1 MGTVSFPGVKRAGRG
16 VDHPPTYS
24 AEVKERV
31 ELYIYSTSGPSWPV
45 KGKFNIY
52 LLYRLQVTNNGRS
65 AFPSAKIAKV
75 NCKLLSQFK

>member
-1 MGTVSFPGVKRAGRG
+1 MGTVSFLGVKSAGRG
-16 VDHPPTYS
+16 VDHPPPYS

-31 ELYIYSTSGPSWPV
+31 ELYLYSTSGPSWPEL
-45 KGKFNIY
+45 NLY

-65 AFPSAKIAKV
+65 TFPSATIAKV